1 MGEGQIIPTTLLLCT
16 FPQPPGFSD
25 PPTALLKYVGA
36 IRAYTR
42 VASRFPVASRAL
54 SLTYIYD
61 LRMAAGR
68 IWEIAAVTQRNK
80 LSHVKLNN
88 KC

>member
-1 MGEGQIIPTTLLLCT
+1 MPVTFLLAPPPSNIPDFQTLLRPCLSMLE
-16 FPQPPGFSD
+16 QYE
-25 PPTALLKYVGA
+25 L
-36 IRAYTR
+36 TR